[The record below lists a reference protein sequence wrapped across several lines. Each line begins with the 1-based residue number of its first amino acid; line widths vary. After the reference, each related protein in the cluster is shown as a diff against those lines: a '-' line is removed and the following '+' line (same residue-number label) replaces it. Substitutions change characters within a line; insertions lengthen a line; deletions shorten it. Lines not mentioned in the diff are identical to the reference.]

1 MVGEG
6 FPQSGIAAAVAGQDV
21 REGDFAALR
30 RRYVDVRGYG
40 IPKRILTPGV
50 ARLRAT
56 AVAFVDAVT
65 GLVGGDIKEALE
77 RQLWT
82 IERTDASY
90 LEAPYRTTHAPSARR
105 THMPKPFDRWSR
117 RDLCERGSFSLNG
130 RGA

>member
-1 MVGEG
+1 MRTDVQ
-6 FPQSGIAAAVAGQDV
+6 PADLALNVCAAC
-21 REGDFAALR
+21 
-30 RRYVDVRGYG
+30 
-40 IPKRILTPGV
+40 ILSCDRDGLV
-50 ARLRAT
+50 L
-56 AVAFVDAVT
+56 AFVDAVT

-105 THMPKPFDRWSR
+105 THMPRPFDRWSR